1 MFKCLI
7 FFTLILFI
15 KNEFTETEKEYLQS
29 VNTLTTSTR
38 TNIIEDFKERYNKL
52 IEINFFN
59 PSLKEQLYNIGFS
72 EIEKDEL
79 IIKEHENENEAKKAI
94 KAYIEEKNFRKY
106 GNDKLG
112 KVFTEKMKYQKQW
125 SKYDLL
131 YCKGNKIKS
140 LSILTKKIDKEKY
153 ATIYFST
160 FDRIFYEYGEFV
172 LINNSINE
180 DNPFNDI
187 YSMTHLKL
195 ICNYRDCQIKSPIID
210 ILLYKNILIRYY
222 SILSYNAIAQAIP
235 ANFNKPF

>member
-1 MFKCLI
+1 MIKYLI

-29 VNTLTTSTR
+29 VNTLTSSTR

-52 IEINFFN
+52 IVINFFD

-79 IIKEHENENEAKKAI
+79 IIKEHENEKEAKKAI
-94 KAYIEEKNFRKY
+94 KAYIVEKNFRKY

-112 KVFTEKMKYQKQW
+112 KVFTENMKYQKQW

-140 LSILTKKIDKEKY
+140 LSIFTKKINKEKY
-153 ATIYFST
+153 VTIYFST
-160 FDRIFYEYGEFV
+160 FDRIFYEYGDFI
-172 LINNSINE
+172 LINTSINE

-187 YSMTHLKL
+187 YYMTHFKL
-195 ICNYRDCQIKSPIID
+195 NCKYQDCKIMQVLID
-210 ILLYKNILIRYY
+210 ITLYKNILIRYY
-222 SILSYNAIAQAIP
+222 SILSYYVIAKSIP
-235 ANFNKPF
+235 TNFNKPF